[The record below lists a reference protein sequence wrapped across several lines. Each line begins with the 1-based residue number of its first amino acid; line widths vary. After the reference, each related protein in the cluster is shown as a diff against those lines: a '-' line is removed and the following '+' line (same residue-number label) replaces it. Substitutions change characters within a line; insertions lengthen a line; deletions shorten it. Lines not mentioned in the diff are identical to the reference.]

1 MRIRLIA
8 IASATA
14 LASCAPQVPQTA
26 GYTYPHYWGTSPSLA
41 ANPGDE
47 PSASS
52 LASSNGTQSSTAL
65 FGTHTAAAP
74 GVWLF
79 PPDPYQ

>member
-8 IASATA
+8 IASVIA
-14 LASCAPQVPQTA
+14 LASCTPQVSQTA
-26 GYTYPHYWGTSPSLA
+26 GYTYPHYWGTSPSDA
-41 ANPGDE
+41 PSPGDE

-52 LASSNGTQSSTAL
+52 IPSSNGTRGSTAL
-65 FGTHTAAAP
+65 FGTHAAPAP